1 MNQGSLMLQNLG
13 AKVLLGFFWLLSLV
27 NAADAKGGRMG
38 TGWSNRSSRLRK
50 EDQTSSIGIGH
61 SLKAAS
67 GRRITM
73 FAKKIWIILIIALF
87 ASPVRAEPIKIAYS
101 GVSASG
107 TPVWLAKEEGIF
119 AKHGLEAELIT
130 VRSAPLQVTA
140 LVSNEVQFVRGSASS
155 MLTAAAQGAKLKIL
169 FSLFAERASYDF
181 LVSPSITYPRD
192 LKGKKIGVQD
202 FSGLLWTLT
211 MLSLREMGLDPQ
223 RDNINIQAI
232 GDSSVIAQS
241 LATGII
247 DAAPLDKLQSV
258 KLQGLGIKVLFDLSR
273 IPFPS
278 SPLMSAESF
287 IQKNP
292 QVVENFIKALIEA
305 SVIMRA
311 QKERGLAVLQ
321 RHIKAD
327 RALAEIGYKTLLED
341 LTSYTFVTVKG
352 LKTVQEI
359 IALRDPK
366 IAKFNVE
373 DLLDQRI
380 LQKVVQSGYVEEIER
395 RYKLRP

>member
-1 MNQGSLMLQNLG
+1 
-13 AKVLLGFFWLLSLV
+13 
-27 NAADAKGGRMG
+27 
-38 TGWSNRSSRLRK
+38 
-50 EDQTSSIGIGH
+50 
-61 SLKAAS
+61 
-67 GRRITM
+67 M
-73 FAKKIWIILIIALF
+73 FAKKGWIILVTVLF
-87 ASPVRAEPIKIAYS
+87 ASPVGAEPIKIAYS
-101 GVSASG
+101 GVSAAG
-107 TPVWLAKEEGIF
+107 TPLWLAKEEGIF
-119 AKHGLEAELIT
+119 TKHGLEADLVA

-181 LVSPSITYPRD
+181 LVSPQIANPRD

-202 FSGLLWTLT
+202 FSGLLWSLT
-211 MLSLREMGLDPQ
+211 MLSLRELGLDPQ
-223 RDNINIQAI
+223 RDNISIQAI
-232 GDSSVIAQS
+232 GDSTVIAQS

-247 DAAPLDKLQSV
+247 DAAALDKLQSV
-258 KLQGLGIKVLFDLSR
+258 KLQGLGINVLYDLSR

-278 SPLMSAESF
+278 SPFMSAESF

-305 SVIMRA
+305 STIMRA

-321 RHIKAD
+321 KHIKVD
-327 RALAEIGYKTLLED
+327 RQLAEIGYKNLLED
-341 LTSYTFVTVKG
+341 LTPYTFVTAKG
-352 LKTVQEI
+352 LRTVQEI

-380 LQKVVQSGYVEEIER
+380 LSKVVKSGYVEEIER
-395 RYKLRP
+395 KYKIRL

>member
-1 MNQGSLMLQNLG
+1 MLM
-13 AKVLLGFFWLLSLV
+13 KP
-27 NAADAKGGRMG
+27 
-38 TGWSNRSSRLRK
+38 T
-50 EDQTSSIGIGH
+50 
-61 SLKAAS
+61 
-67 GRRITM
+67 
-73 FAKKIWIILIIALF
+73 WIILAMALVT
-87 ASPVRAEPIKIAYS
+87 APAGAEPIKVAYS
-101 GVSASG
+101 GVSAAG
-107 TPVWLAKEEGIF
+107 TPLWLAKEEGIF
-119 AKHGLEAELIT
+119 AKHGLEADLVA

-169 FSLFAERASYDF
+169 LSLFAERASYNF
-181 LVSPSITYPRD
+181 LVSPAITQPRD
-192 LKGKKIGVQD
+192 LRGKKIGVQD

-232 GDSSVIAQS
+232 GDSTVIAQS

-247 DAAPLDKLQSV
+247 DGAALDKLQSLR
-258 KLQGLGIKVLFDLSR
+258 LQRLGIKVLLDLSR

-278 SPLMSAESF
+278 SPFMSAESF

-292 QVVENFIKALIEA
+292 QVIENFIKALIE
-305 SVIMRA
+305 SSTIMRA

-321 RHIKAD
+321 RHIKTD
-327 RALAEIGYKTLLED
+327 RALAEIGYKNLLDD
-341 LTSYTFVTVKG
+341 LTPYTFITVKG
-352 LKTVQEI
+352 LKIVQEI

-380 LQKVVQSGYVEEIER
+380 LQKVVESGYVEEIER
-395 RYKLRP
+395 RYKIRS

>member
-1 MNQGSLMLQNLG
+1 M
-13 AKVLLGFFWLLSLV
+13 
-27 NAADAKGGRMG
+27 R
-38 TGWSNRSSRLRK
+38 RLIFTTK
-50 EDQTSSIGIGH
+50 FASII
-61 SLKAAS
+61 SA
-67 GRRITM
+67 RRFAM
-73 FAKKIWIILIIALF
+73 FAKKVWLILAMTLF
-87 ASPVRAEPIKIAYS
+87 TVQVNAEPIKIAYS
-101 GVSASG
+101 GVSAAG
-107 TPVWLAKEEGIF
+107 TPLWLAKEEGIF
-119 AKHGLEAELIT
+119 TKHGLEADLVA

-140 LVSNEVQFVRGSASS
+140 LVSNEVQFVRGSVSS

-169 FSLFAERASYDF
+169 LSLFAERASYNF
-181 LVSPSITYPRD
+181 LVSPSITRPAD

-211 MLSLREMGLDPQ
+211 MLSLRELGLDPQ

-232 GDSSVIAQS
+232 GDSTVIAQS

-247 DAAPLDKLQSV
+247 DAAALDKLQSLR
-258 KLQGLGIKVLFDLSR
+258 LQSLGVKVLLDLSR
-273 IPFPS
+273 IAFPS
-278 SPLMSAESF
+278 SPFMSAESF

-305 SVIMRA
+305 STIMRA

-327 RALAEIGYKTLLED
+327 RALAEIGYKNLLED
-341 LTSYTFVTVKG
+341 LTAYTFISVKG
-352 LKTVQEI
+352 LRTVQEI

-366 IAKFNVE
+366 IAKYNVE

-380 LQKVVQSGYVEEIER
+380 LKKVVQSGYVEEIER
-395 RYKLRP
+395 RYKIRS